1 MREKKKTNI
10 MKKTY
15 RNLMGMALS
24 ALLCL
29 FLALPASAQR
39 PANGGGGNSSSGNG
53 GGATRAAA
61 PSGGGGQSAPRPSF
75 NNGGNQRVG
84 TSAPQRNNS
93 IAPPGGNAQQRG
105 NVAPGNGNVT
115 RQAIMPRQGIAPG
128 QRGVSASVQMGLAA
142 RPAYRS
148 FPGLP
153 GSNGVTRITGRG
165 GRPYAGYYN
174 AHGYYNSFYAPHLG
188 FRLNVLPYGYYPFY
202 FGPYQYFYSDGLYY
216 QYENN
221 QYSVVEPPIGAAI
234 NTLPNNAQSI
244 VINGIQYYE
253 LNGVYYQPITKD
265 DGTVVYQVAG
275 KDGELNTD
283 GNGDMQVAVPVLK
296 IGDMFNSLPEGT
308 RTININGQRLY
319 VSPDDYY
326 YQETRDNN
334 NNKVYKIVGTPTDE
348 PNQ

>member
-1 MREKKKTNI
+1 
-10 MKKTY
+10 
-15 RNLMGMALS
+15 MGIALNT
-24 ALLCL
+24 LLCL

-39 PANGGGGNSSSGNG
+39 PANGNGGGGTSGGGNSGGNS

-61 PSGGGGQSAPRPSF
+61 PSGGGQSAPRPSF

-84 TSAPQRNNS
+84 TSAPQRSNS
-93 IAPPGGNAQQRG
+93 IAPQQRGNAQQRV
-105 NVAPGNGNVT
+105 NVAPGNSNNVT

-128 QRGVSASVQMGLAA
+128 QRGVSASVQIGLAA

-153 GSNGVTRITGRG
+153 GSNGVTRIN

-244 VINGIQYYE
+244 VINGVQYYE

-265 DGTVVYQVAG
+265 DGTIVYQVAG

-283 GNGDMQVAVPVLK
+283 GNDMQVAAPVLK

-308 RTININGQRLY
+308 RTITINGQKLY

-326 YQETRDNN
+326 YQEARDNN

>member
-1 MREKKKTNI
+1 
-10 MKKTY
+10 MKRTY
-15 RNLMGMALS
+15 INLMGIAFN

-39 PANGGGGNSSSGNG
+39 QSNGGGGGNNG
-53 GGATRAAA
+53 GGGSRPAA
-61 PSGGGGQSAPRPSF
+61 SSGGGGGQSAPRPSY
-75 NNGGNQRVG
+75 NGGGAQRTG
-84 TSAPQRNNS
+84 ISAPQRTNS
-93 IAPPGGNAQQRG
+93 VAPQQRG
-105 NVAPGNGNVT
+105 NVAVAPNNVV
-115 RQAIMPRQGIAPG
+115 RQGVPRQGISPG
-128 QRGVSASVQMGLAA
+128 QRGVSATVQMGLTA

-148 FPGLP
+148 YPGLP
-153 GSNGVTRITGRG
+153 GSPGVTRITGGG

-216 QYENN
+216 QYENS
-221 QYSVVEPPIGAAI
+221 QYTVVEPPVGAAI
-234 NTLPNNAQSI
+234 NTLPDNAQSI

-283 GNGDMQVAVPVLK
+283 GGADAQAAVAPPQ
-296 IGDMFNSLPEGT
+296 IGDIVTSLPDGT
-308 RTININGQRLY
+308 RTIKINGQKLY

-326 YQETRDNN
+326 YQDARDNN